1 VGARPASIDA
11 VVLSRGGNVGR
22 ETEWDRRGWGRS
34 AVSGGVEGRGMRAV
48 QGSTRGTVALG
59 RLGGGGFS
67 HDRRKGTTE
76 SSGLSWAE
84 RLW

>member
-1 VGARPASIDA
+1 VGARPAAIDA
-11 VVLSRGGNVGR
+11 VVLSRGGNGGR

-34 AVSGGVEGRGMRAV
+34 ARGMRAV
-48 QGSTRGTVALG
+48 QGGTRGTVALG